1 MFAQHPKLE
10 KSATF
15 TRETLDTVREELAAR
30 LANSPYAEM
39 ITLISTGSYGRGEAT
54 PESDMDWYMILNADQ
69 VPSEVIPDEL
79 KAIVE
84 VITRA
89 APNGTGETGTF
100 GADACVRFSDMLSN
114 IGGENDDNKSFTR
127 RMLFLLEGTWLYGEE
142 RFIDYRRQ
150 LLEKYLRED
159 SPEGQVPHFFLNDI
173 IRYYRT
179 IATDFEYKV
188 TEAKRSWGLRKTKL
202 LFSRKL
208 LYFGGL
214 VTVAEVTSLPYQE
227 KLNLAGDLFAMPVL
241 QRIESLGNEHADT
254 NSILTIYE
262 QFSARMANA
271 AVRSELDALKREDRA
286 INDQYQQLKRL
297 SEEFSRALVAW
308 LQAKYPANHPIH
320 HAMLF

>member
-159 SPEGQVPHFFLNDI
+159 
-173 IRYYRT
+173 
-179 IATDFEYKV
+179 
-188 TEAKRSWGLRKTKL
+188 
-202 LFSRKL
+202 
-208 LYFGGL
+208 
-214 VTVAEVTSLPYQE
+214 
-227 KLNLAGDLFAMPVL
+227 
-241 QRIESLGNEHADT
+241 ESLGNEHADT